1 MHFQSKFSHLSFNG
15 SLVLPVAA
23 FLFPLPGFA
32 QLSPTAI
39 TFGPGSGLASSPQ
52 QPQILLST
60 EHLQFVTDSDKKLS
74 EIETT
79 SENAFPEIVPDAANS
94 SNISGENLPRILL

>member
-32 QLSPTAI
+32 QLSPTQV
-39 TFGPGSGLASSPQ
+39 TFDLGSGLASSPQ
-52 QPQILLST
+52 QPQILLLT
-60 EHLQFVTDSDKKLS
+60 EYLQFALPDETLS

-79 SENAFPEIVPDAANS
+79 SGNAFPETVPDAANS
-94 SNISGENLPRILL
+94 SNIPGENLPQI